1 MTGAAR
7 PESHAPG
14 YFDLRRDL
22 EQPGCAV
29 CRGASRSAWRLV
41 DGLLWEGV
49 TDPLTRTRLRRSR
62 GFCREHSLMAI
73 RVADAENGQLG
84 MAIVYEDLLAQL
96 EAALGQEPAKPRWGG
111 VARRSVPAPDL
122 PCPACVS
129 ALGTE
134 ENYLRL
140 LGRADPTSEL
150 GTLAR
155 SGAGTLCLRHLRL
168 GLATTDPD
176 EQRRLV
182 QIALTGIA
190 AMRGDLQE
198 FIRKRD
204 YRFSHEPL
212 SAEEGDAWRRAVRFL
227 EGEPVRRPDP

>member
-1 MTGAAR
+1 MRRAAQ

-41 DGLLWEGV
+41 DGVLWEGV

-73 RVADAENGQLG
+73 RVADVENGQLG

-96 EAALGQEPAKPRWGG
+96 ETSLRREPAKPRWGG
-111 VARRSVPAPDL
+111 AARRSVPAPDL

-129 ALGTE
+129 ARGTE
-134 ENYLRL
+134 DNYLRL
-140 LGRADPTSEL
+140 LGRADAGSEL
-150 GTLAR
+150 GGLAR
-155 SGAGTLCLRHLRL
+155 SQAGTLCLRHLRL

-182 QIALTGIA
+182 EIALASIA
-190 AMRGDLQE
+190 SMREDLGE

-227 EGEPVRRPDP
+227 EGEPIRRADP